1 MPTCET
7 PIPNMFMSGDWVI
20 SHHGSFS
27 QGEDHFMTKPFFS
40 QLLSL
45 SSVRLSI
52 VYEAFFC
59 YIIVFVVGSFVDCI
73 YVTVTSHPS
82 RGVCKAKHPRGS
94 RVVYPLVSLE
104 VATPLF
110 FCIRS
115 KSAVRKKVRKRCRS
129 PPHKWFLI
137 GCTSRFMRVAE
148 NLLAPRAWCKR
159 CLFLVVENP
168 TCSVPAL

>member
-1 MPTCET
+1 MIDYSVVRIAQGVTHFSPGSYESMPTCET

-104 VATPLF
+104 VSTPLF
-110 FCIRS
+110 FVF
-115 KSAVRKKVRKRCRS
+115 VRNRLFARKYVKGAEVRR
-129 PPHKWFLI
+129 
-137 GCTSRFMRVAE
+137 TSG
-148 NLLAPRAWCKR
+148 
-159 CLFLVVENP
+159 
-168 TCSVPAL
+168 S